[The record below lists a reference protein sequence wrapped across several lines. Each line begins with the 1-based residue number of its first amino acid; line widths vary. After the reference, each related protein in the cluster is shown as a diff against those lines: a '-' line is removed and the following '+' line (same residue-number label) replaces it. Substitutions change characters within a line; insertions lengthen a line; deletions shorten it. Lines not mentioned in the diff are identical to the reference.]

1 MERASQVLADLTEYT
16 SVILDVEPTSQQ
28 LTSFDIVQLSN
39 HDAFGSFDT
48 RSVQASHCPICDSG
62 RTFLS
67 RDLEVL
73 RRLVDER
80 FVGQTVLSIH
90 YKPGRKYLKWYS
102 DTLLQTD
109 NVLDL
114 MDYIFSNLFQETV
127 FISGKVASL
136 TMEILL
142 PTTIG

>member
-39 HDAFGSFDT
+39 HDALAVLTLDQSKPVT
-48 RSVQASHCPICDSG
+48 VQFAIPKN
-62 RTFLS
+62 FLS

-80 FVGQTVLSIH
+80 FVEQTVLSIH
-90 YKPGRKYLKWYS
+90 YKLRTEIPQVVQRYF
-102 DTLLQTD
+102 TTTD

-114 MDYIFSNLFQETV
+114 MDYIFSQL
-127 FISGKVASL
+127 ISRNSL
-136 TMEILL
+136 Y
-142 PTTIG
+142 